1 MATGVEPGTTSPNRY
16 DIDHCPP
23 LWDRQETQ
31 IRSTIT
37 VERSYPMSSPRN
49 TSVSAARVVNVAIDP
64 VEQQKERLR
73 GILESKQ
80 ATPDEK
86 FAAIVDLA
94 RLAGIGLREK
104 AEAEEPPD

>member
-1 MATGVEPGTTSPNRY
+1 
-16 DIDHCPP
+16 
-23 LWDRQETQ
+23 
-31 IRSTIT
+31 
-37 VERSYPMSSPRN
+37 MSSPRN

-94 RLAGIGLREK
+94 RLAGIVLHKK
-104 AEAEEPPD
+104 AEGEETPD